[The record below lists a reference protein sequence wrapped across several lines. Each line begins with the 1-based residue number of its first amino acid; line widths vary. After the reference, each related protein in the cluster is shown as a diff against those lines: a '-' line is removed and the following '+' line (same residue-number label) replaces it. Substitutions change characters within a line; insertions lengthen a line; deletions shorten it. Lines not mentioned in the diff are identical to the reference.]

1 MLRGN
6 LEQAAKLWQ
15 EGKAIREGLVKGN
28 AEEGI
33 TAITA
38 ESALVKEFLTARIEN
53 YDEAMKVGG
62 AGWLWW
68 LRSVGRGADQV
79 AAGMSEWILWGVWAA
94 C

>member
-1 MLRGN
+1 MLRSN

-28 AEEGI
+28 AEAGI

-62 AGWLWW
+62 ADCLWQAQCWLCRWPAW
-68 LRSVGRGADQV
+68 LIAS
-79 AAGMSEWILWGVWAA
+79 SIWLL
-94 C
+94 